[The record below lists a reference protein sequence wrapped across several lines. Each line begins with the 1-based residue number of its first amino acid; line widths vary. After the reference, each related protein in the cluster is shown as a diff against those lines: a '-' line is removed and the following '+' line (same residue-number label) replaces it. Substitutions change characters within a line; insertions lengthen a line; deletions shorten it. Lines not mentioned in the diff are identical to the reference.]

1 MSGRAKEGRDPLRLW
16 NGYAG
21 WIHVPAL
28 GLGPVYDRRSTF
40 LCGGSLLVIQ
50 KGIGIRDGK
59 VGVEKQRKHKFVSSG
74 KEKRQQRDKQQ
85 MADMI

>member
-1 MSGRAKEGRDPLRLW
+1 
-16 NGYAG
+16 
-21 WIHVPAL
+21 
-28 GLGPVYDRRSTF
+28 
-40 LCGGSLLVIQ
+40 LVIQ